1 MGQVCL
7 GDQQNRKE
15 IADSWYVTDNR
26 LTIILKVIFVEFLTL
41 EDVEADQGRYL
52 ARVVSAV
59 DLIKLSEARLTTDQ
73 WEEIGKEIRQPHSK
87 LR

>member
-1 MGQVCL
+1 M
-7 GDQQNRKE
+7 
-15 IADSWYVTDNR
+15 IY
-26 LTIILKVIFVEFLTL
+26 IEFLTL

-52 ARVVSAV
+52 ARVISAV
-59 DLIKLSEARLTTDQ
+59 DVIKLSEARLTTDQ

>member
-1 MGQVCL
+1 M
-7 GDQQNRKE
+7 
-15 IADSWYVTDNR
+15 S
-26 LTIILKVIFVEFLTL
+26 ILKVIYLEFITL
-41 EDVEADQGRYL
+41 EDVEAEQGRYL

-59 DLIKLSEARLTTDQ
+59 EVVKLSEARLTADQ

>member
-1 MGQVCL
+1 MDL
-7 GDQQNRKE
+7 YNILLRP
-15 IADSWYVTDNR
+15 AR
-26 LTIILKVIFVEFLTL
+26 LLREAVMVLLDPARHEAAA
-41 EDVEADQGRYL
+41 VEADQGRYL

-59 DLIKLSEARLTTDQ
+59 DVIKLSEARLTTDQ